1 VDPVTSVEAFSSQVE
16 KRGWLEKATKGLS
29 GGSGEPRS
37 AELVLVA
44 LTMLSFQ
51 NPEMLRASLAM

>member
-1 VDPVTSVEAFSSQVE
+1 MDSVISVEAFSSQVE

-29 GGSGEPRS
+29 GGSGEPS
-37 AELVLVA
+37 STEIALVVLS
-44 LTMLSFQ
+44 MLSFQ

>member
-1 VDPVTSVEAFSSQVE
+1 MDSVISVEAFSSQVE

-37 AELVLVA
+37 AEIA
-44 LTMLSFQ
+44 LIALSMLSFQ
-51 NPEMLRASLAM
+51 NPQMLRASLAM